1 MKEKKGLGE
10 IGRREERREGRERR
24 RIVMMMMVVMV
35 MVCNSGGVS
44 GEGTGGGDGRR
55 AKSLSEVLLEVGRS
69 TENVFYSFLGLIA
82 DTLGFTAKATTKKS
96 EVGEYFNKLGS
107 KLGEASE
114 ELEKVA
120 IKASAG
126 VDKDGVFDKAIK
138 TAVDTAKITLSTLKG
153 HLESL
158 KGIGD
163 GTIVGGAVTGDA
175 AAVGTAG
182 DESSLVAIIKAL
194 KLVVQVSEKENVGK
208 LSESDTTLSINGI
221 DNKNGAK
228 ILATK
233 NGGNPESADVGKAA
247 AILASVSGKEILK
260 SIVTS
265 KESDLELSGNAD
277 ANTSAVSFAKGGTV
291 AHLAG
296 ASTPKAASVAGGIAL
311 RSLIKTG
318 KLGKGA
324 ADNATGGGK
333 EVQGVGITAVNKLL
347 NAIEEIVKKTVKNV
361 LEKVKKE
368 VDEARKPKNPVS
380 Q

>member
-1 MKEKKGLGE
+1 
-10 IGRREERREGRERR
+10 
-24 RIVMMMMVVMV
+24 MV
-35 MVCNSGGVS
+35 MGCNSGGVAG
-44 GEGTGGGDGRR
+44 GEGTGGGDGSG

-277 ANTSAVSFAKGGTV
+277 ANTSAVSFAKGGTA